1 MGDVIR
7 DGAPIIEHFEA
18 ANGRPSQPAGHRQQ
32 IISVLF
38 DVIGTDGLLRPAT
51 INRVLG
57 GFITAFSEYIAL
69 YINKIAEYE
78 NFLAFICLKL
88 RLNCALGGFREQL
101 NPWHF
106 V

>member
-78 NFLAFICLKL
+78 NFRSAFDKKATKEELL
-88 RLNCALGGFREQL
+88 DLQDRQERE
-101 NPWHF
+101 NRKP
-106 V
+106 